1 MNDTITANTQQT
13 EEPAVAAHR
22 ALRVLIGTPSHDG
35 RLESWYTHCLI
46 ETIKLGLQHGV
57 LIDPIFM
64 CYDSL
69 LPRARNDLVKM
80 ALDNGHDYL
89 LFIDADQTWNPMMV
103 LSCLGK
109 QVDAVGL
116 PCVKKSDTEQY
127 NIKAEVPLIADP
139 TTGLIEVISV
149 GTGWLLLSRRA
160 LIAIYEVSTP
170 YTNEG
175 RENRM
180 MFEITV
186 QDGQLISEDTTF
198 CKKLRDLGIKIWIDP
213 SSTCGHVGTKLWNGD
228 FTNWYARLRA
238 AELQAN
244 VLAGATADPLGTV
257 AATQAKGVVW
267 EPTMRS

>member
-1 MNDTITANTQQT
+1 MTNDTITANTQQPEQLT
-13 EEPAVAAHR
+13 QQPAAPQP
-22 ALRVLIGTPSHDG
+22 LRVLIGTPSHDG
-35 RLESWYTHCLI
+35 RLEAYYTHCLI

-69 LPRARNDLVKM
+69 LPRARNDLVRL
-80 ALDNGHDYL
+80 ALDSGHDYL

-103 LSCLGK
+103 LSCLSK
-109 QVDAVGL
+109 NVDVIGL
-116 PCVKKSDTEQY
+116 PCVKKSDNEQY
-127 NIKAEVPLIADP
+127 NIKADVPL
-139 TTGLIEVISV
+139 TVNTETGLIEVISV

-160 LIAIYEVSTP
+160 LVAAYETSTP

-180 MFEITV
+180 MFEISV

-213 SSTCGHVGTKLWNGD
+213 GSTCGHVGTKMWNGN
-228 FTNWYARLRA
+228 FTEWYARLRVS
-238 AELQAN
+238 EPTETVQ
-244 VLAGATADPLGTV
+244 TTGT
-257 AATQAKGVVW
+257 VW
-267 EPTMRS
+267 EPSIRS